1 MSELSER
8 DVLSKLTKLETKM
21 NNLDNT
27 ANALIDELESLQA
40 VARELKMDTYVD
52 KFNEYM
58 EEVEDIKGN
67 LSCKISDEIENEQ
80 MKKLVESRMGT
91 VPTDIENLK
100 SEYSYVRGKLVEIR
114 NEISESKQDK
124 ED

>member
-1 MSELSER
+1 MSELSEK
-8 DVLSKLTKLETKM
+8 DALSRLTGLEQKM

-40 VARELKMDTYVD
+40 VARELKIENYVE

-58 EEVEDIKGN
+58 EEVENIKGN

-80 MKKLVESRMGT
+80 MKKLVESRMET

-100 SEYSYVRGKLVEIR
+100 SEYSYVRGKLAEIR
-114 NEISESKQDK
+114 NEISKKDTG
-124 ED
+124 

>member
-1 MSELSER
+1 MSELSEK
-8 DVLSKLTKLETKM
+8 DVLSRLTGLEQKM

-40 VARELKMDTYVD
+40 VARELKIENYVE

-58 EEVEDIKGN
+58 EEVENIKGN

-80 MKKLVESRMGT
+80 MKKLVESRMET

-100 SEYSYVRGKLVEIR
+100 SEYSYVRGKLAEIR
-114 NEISESKQDK
+114 NEISKKDTG
-124 ED
+124 